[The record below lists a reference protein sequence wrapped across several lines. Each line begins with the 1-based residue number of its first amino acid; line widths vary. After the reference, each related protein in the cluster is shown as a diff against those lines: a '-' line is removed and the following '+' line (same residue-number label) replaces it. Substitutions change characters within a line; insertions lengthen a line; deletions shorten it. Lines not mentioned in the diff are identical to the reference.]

1 MAGEEMMNGNE
12 LQQTLAAWISEQL
25 RPGRDRGDRIQACLD
40 LQQILLGTS
49 LWLEGCRLKLDL
61 ESSQEP
67 VLEQHLAGM
76 EQAIQSIRLVR
87 V

>member
-1 MAGEEMMNGNE
+1 MRTFVVAIAA
-12 LQQTLAAWISEQL
+12 LAV
-25 RPGRDRGDRIQACLD
+25 GCIQACLD